1 MGYEEARAPAS
12 EMEAA
17 KSRLEGWGL
26 PLLRFAGFELD
37 QQRAELRGPDGVAVK
52 LRPKTFE
59 MLRLFAANPAR
70 VLTKQ
75 ELMEAVWPNVH
86 VGEDSLFQCIRE
98 LRTALGDDQRQMIK
112 LASGGGYVLTAPVV
126 IEQVVEPVIIET
138 RVAPAAAPPAA
149 PASDAAPPALP
160 LETAPATTAG
170 IVTAPSHSPRS
181 IFGLREWTLI
191 AAATAFCVVIG
202 LAAVA
207 AVLKPELIFKRT
219 PPVIAVIAIV
229 DASNDPRG
237 AAMAGEVTS
246 RLTDGFA
253 RIDNIRTVAPQSA
266 TAAPAENAIV
276 APADF
281 EVRGELQ
288 RGEQAW
294 TLRARIIKTA
304 TGEVQSVA
312 MVSVDANEMDAQLQ
326 QSRLAAGVGHPLA
339 RRLNE
344 LLESSASSSA
354 NQDASAGSA
363 KVVIDQALA
372 SINQTTRERFG
383 MAQTM
388 LQKALADEPD
398 NVDIAVAL
406 SSLQLRGFQM
416 RWYGPDEA
424 KAVEAQ
430 AGATLERA
438 SRAKPNSIAVL
449 ETYCRFLSAT
459 NHFVESLVTC
469 ARVLSFDPWH
479 GGALYL
485 VRLGQIYLGRFEDAL
500 ATFQQA
506 DRFDTPAVSRWTWL
520 LGAGWANQLLG
531 RAGDAVPWYQRS
543 IAITTASGRTHMMLA
558 AAYQKA
564 GRLDEAKAAMQ
575 EGLRLVPGTT
585 KLNVAPPSKNS
596 SPVYLEAADKI
607 VQLMVD
613 AGLPEK

>member
-1 MGYEEARAPAS
+1 MG
-12 EMEAA
+12 
-17 KSRLEGWGL
+17 GWGL
-26 PLLRFAGFELD
+26 SVFRFAGFELD
-37 QQRAELRGPDGVAVK
+37 EQRDELRGPDGVAVK

-70 VLTKQ
+70 VLSKQ

-86 VGEDSLFQCIRE
+86 VGEDSLFQGIRE
-98 LRTALGDDQRQMIK
+98 LRTALGDDRRQLIK
-112 LASGGGYVLTAPVV
+112 LAAGGGYVLTAQV
-126 IEQVVEPVIIET
+126 IVEPV
-138 RVAPAAAPPAA
+138 APPATPA
-149 PASDAAPPALP
+149 PDAASPVLPSDAAPTTPADI
-160 LETAPATTAG
+160 ATG
-170 IVTAPSHSPRS
+170 SGKSQWS
-181 IFGLREWTLI
+181 IFGLRGRVAVI
-191 AAATAFCVVIG
+191 AAVLCVVIG

-207 AVLKPELIFKRT
+207 AVLKPDFIIKRT
-219 PPVIAVIAIV
+219 PPVIAVMPIV

-237 AAMAGEVTS
+237 AAIAGEVTS
-246 RLTDGFA
+246 RLADGFA
-253 RIDNIRTVAPQSA
+253 RIDNIRTVAPQSSPS
-266 TAAPAENAIV
+266 APAENIAV
-276 APADF
+276 TPADF

-288 RGEQAW
+288 RSEQAW

-312 MVSVDANEMDAQLQ
+312 TVSVDANEADPQLQ
-326 QSRLAAGVGHPLA
+326 QSRLTAGVGHPLA

-344 LLESSASSSA
+344 LLEASASSSA
-354 NQDASAGSA
+354 NRDSSAGSA

-383 MAQTM
+383 VAQTM

-430 AGATLERA
+430 ASATLERA

-449 ETYCRFLSAT
+449 ESYCRFLSAT
-459 NHFVESLVTC
+459 NHFAESLVTC

-485 VRLGQIYLGRFEDAL
+485 VGLGQIFLGRFDDAL

-506 DRFDTPAVSRWTWL
+506 DRFDTPTVSRWTWL
-520 LGAGWANQLLG
+520 LGAGWANQLMG
-531 RAGDAVPWYQRS
+531 RGADAVPWLQRS
-543 IAITTASGRTHMMLA
+543 IAITTASGRTQMMLA
-558 AAYQKA
+558 AAYQQA
-564 GRLDEAKAAMQ
+564 GRFDEARAAMQ
-575 EGLRLVPGTT
+575 EGLKMVPGTT
-585 KLNVAPPSKNS
+585 KLNVAPPSKNA
-596 SPVYLEAADKI
+596 SPVYLAATDKVI
-607 VQLMVD
+607 QLMVD